1 MMECIVIFPIHLLA
15 LFGTVYLGILSTD
28 RNAVVSMDHFAS
40 FISQTTLSGISG
52 TLEDMKKFYYP
63 EDEYI
68 ALKCKPLSSAP
79 ASSSYLYLSQ
89 TRVEAARSLPVWLE
103 GIRTIS
109 SVFLQLDDADN
120 KLLAVQKMKSS
131 NADDGSAAALLK
143 NPGYSVDREE
153 TTDWS
158 AVANESF
165 IFGPAPAAVTAQDVS
180 AYTRNSD
187 CETWS
192 VEKL

>member
-1 MMECIVIFPIHLLA
+1 MMECIIVLPLHLLC
-15 LFGTVYLGILSTD
+15 LFGTVYLGTLGVD
-28 RNAVVSMDHFAS
+28 RGSVVSMDHFAS

-143 NPGYSVDREE
+143 NPGYAANRAE
-153 TTDWS
+153 TADWA
-158 AVANESF
+158 AVANEAFLYGS
-165 IFGPAPAAVTAQDVS
+165 APAAVTAESVS

-187 CETWS
+187 CMTWS
-192 VEKL
+192 VEKQ